1 MNHSVGSSI
10 NDIKQIDKISTTSAS
25 ANNNKMLN
33 SQPYPINLKV
43 EKIENSQSSIII
55 SWDTPPIIPI
65 SDNNSKTSDLSEQLI
80 VNYQIYLNHEL
91 HSLIKPNQ
99 NRSLVIDKIDFNK
112 VTNILRYS
120 SFFFKFLSSISQIG
134 LVFKQ

>member
-1 MNHSVGSSI
+1 MNNSVVSSI

-43 EKIENSQSSIII
+43 EKLQNSQSSIII

-65 SDNNSKTSDLSEQLI
+65 TDNNSKTYDLSEQLI

-112 VTNILRYS
+112 VKNTLKVLQL
-120 SFFFKFLSSISQIG
+120 FF
-134 LVFKQ
+134 

>member
-1 MNHSVGSSI
+1 VNNSVVSSI

-43 EKIENSQSSIII
+43 EKLQNSQSSIII

-65 SDNNSKTSDLSEQLI
+65 TDNNSKTYDLSEQLI

-112 VTNILRYS
+112 VKNTLKVLQL
-120 SFFFKFLSSISQIG
+120 FF
-134 LVFKQ
+134 